1 MENEE
6 LSKTAFAA
14 LLYRQPGVKPF
25 EAALSLFPDTGV
37 ALRVS
42 QEWPGDPFVLTELAR
57 FAGEDSAQENYMP
70 GVEDLCK
77 EVWSWVAGDNKEK
90 LTFDERIKAAK
101 LYAELNGMIKKPE
114 AAPKEADTNPQFAVM
129 EVPVHATESDW
140 ESALV
145 KNQQNLMDEG
155 KKLIAA
161 ESVSNA
167 EA

>member
-25 EAALSLFPDTGV
+25 EAALSLFPDTGI

-42 QEWPGDPFVLTELAR
+42 QEWPIDAFVLSEVAR
-57 FAGEDSAQENYMP
+57 FAGEDSAQENYTP
-70 GVEDLCK
+70 GKEDLCK
-77 EVWSWVAGDNKEK
+77 EIWSWVAGTERHK

-101 LYAELNGMIKKPE
+101 LYAELNEMIKKPE
-114 AAPKEADTNPQFAVM
+114 PIKQETNFMQFAVA
-129 EVPVHATESDW
+129 EIPVWSNEQSW
-140 ESALV
+140 EAALV
-145 KNQQNLMDEG
+145 ANQHQLMEDG
-155 KKLIAA
+155 LKQIAA
-161 ESVSNA
+161 EVVPNA

>member
-42 QEWPGDPFVLTELAR
+42 QEWPGDKFVLSELAR
-57 FAGEDSAQENYMP
+57 FAGEDSAQENYTP
-70 GVEDLCK
+70 GKEDLCK
-77 EVWSWVAGDNKEK
+77 EVWEWVAGAKSSQ

-101 LYAELNGMIKKPE
+101 LYAELNEMIKKPE
-114 AAPKEADTNPQFAVM
+114 PAKVETNVNNFAVA
-129 EVPVHATESDW
+129 EIPVYASENDW
-140 ESALV
+140 ERALQE
-145 KNQQNLMDEG
+145 NQNGLMIEG
-155 KKLIAA
+155 QKLIAA
-161 ESVSNA
+161 EVSTNA